1 MQSIDGQGKAGF
13 NDQVNNHYVRIF
25 GSALLISL
33 IGAGAQ
39 LAQPQNSGALNTSSS
54 SQQATSAFATE
65 MDSTA
70 TNLLNRNMSI
80 APTITIRP
88 GYEFNV
94 MVQHTMILP
103 AWK

>member
-1 MQSIDGQGKAGF
+1 MIASKNLFCSTQCTGYRF
-13 NDQVNNHYVRIF
+13 LVNGLV
-25 GSALLISL
+25 LISL

-54 SQQATSAFATE
+54 SQQATSTFATQ

-70 TNLLNRNMSI
+70 TNLLNKNLNI

-94 MVQHTMILP
+94 MVSHTIILP